1 MSSMDL
7 DPNQSKRSRG
17 PVILLAS
24 IAAMAIVGPLVLW
37 KIVSQ
42 PIEERILVD
51 EETQSIIW
59 TRVYRQGIET
69 ERLKWA
75 DIGRLEYVMRSDGDF
90 EILAIRTDGEAM
102 VVQEGTQPLDGT
114 AQHYAKVMERPLRT
128 VDNTVGY
135 HKLEE

>member
-7 DPNQSKRSRG
+7 EPNQSKRRRG

-24 IAAMAIVGPLVLW
+24 MAAMAIIGPLVLW
-37 KIVSQ
+37 KIISQ

-69 ERLKWA
+69 DRLKWA
-75 DIGRLEYVMRSDGDF
+75 DIGRLDYVMKSDGDF
-90 EILAIRTDGEAM
+90 EIFAIRTDGEAILI
-102 VVQEGTQPLDGT
+102 QEDTRALDGT

-135 HKLEE
+135 HKLDD